1 MEKELT
7 QQERRKQFIQRINAS
22 LSEEII
28 KNQSKEFE
36 KPFQELINKEH
47 EMNKRIEENI
57 ARNEEKIAKG
67 RERIKDIGPIL

>member
-7 QQERRKQFIQRINAS
+7 QKERRKQFIQRINAS
-22 LSEEII
+22 LSEKMIN
-28 KNQSKEFE
+28 NQSKEFE
-36 KPFQELINKEH
+36 NPFQELISKEH
-47 EMNKRIEENI
+47 EMNKRIEENV